1 MSNLIQQTKNLY
13 KIVGIIT
20 FIYIFTI
27 FTNGIPDNLQP
38 YLSNLYIQFGLI
50 VLIYTL
56 YYHDKYIG
64 TLAFILFTLQFRF
77 AYKEY
82 FESGNNNS
90 YDILSERD
98 NLKKAEMMR
107 QIKASLDF
115 NYNKPE
121 DKLKKETI
129 LSIYNKFLGID
140 ELKQLLK
147 IDNNAK
153 EYKVEL

>member
-82 FESGNNNS
+82 FES
-90 YDILSERD
+90 
-98 NLKKAEMMR
+98 
-107 QIKASLDF
+107 
-115 NYNKPE
+115 
-121 DKLKKETI
+121 
-129 LSIYNKFLGID
+129 
-140 ELKQLLK
+140 
-147 IDNNAK
+147 
-153 EYKVEL
+153 